1 MEYHSR
7 KPTRIPNYDY
17 SSANYYF
24 ITICTWNHKCIFGQP
39 NDLNET
45 GEIVKKHIHQ
55 LSDYYQSVSVDK
67 FVVMPNHIHMIL
79 VLNEERNPS
88 VSQIIALF
96 KTGVT
101 KELRKKSPEFKVWQR
116 SFHDH
121 IIRTQASYEK
131 IWLYIEANPMN
142 WDKDCFYAGIREG

>member
-1 MEYHSR
+1 M
-7 KPTRIPNYDY
+7 
-17 SSANYYF
+17 
-24 ITICTWNHKCIFGQP
+24 
-39 NDLNET
+39 NET

-121 IIRTQASYEK
+121 IIRNQASYEK